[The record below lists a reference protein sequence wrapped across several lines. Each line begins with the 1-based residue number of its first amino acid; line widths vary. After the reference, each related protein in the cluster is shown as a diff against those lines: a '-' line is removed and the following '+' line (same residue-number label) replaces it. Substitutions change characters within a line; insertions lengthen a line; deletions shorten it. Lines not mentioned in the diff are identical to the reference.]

1 LTPCVEKRWAT
12 VELALA
18 MLAFALHP
26 GHVIFARRL
35 VHKTDMTNRAM
46 LGNFA
51 VFYWHRLI
59 DNAPGKLRGDLML
72 RLDGDLQPKVQP
84 SEYHSIQVC
93 NTCLD
98 SRTVADLDKDFHC
111 RPFYTTTGRR
121 SPRAATRSE
130 RSPSRSS
137 QFLST
142 QLRASGCLAS
152 GASSTR
158 PSATVSASTK
168 SSDSASCAPRYNRFY

>member
-1 LTPCVEKRWAT
+1 VYSYISIYVGFRDCGYHVTLTPCVEKRWAT
-12 VELALA
+12 VEQPLA
-18 MLAFALHP
+18 MLAFVLHP
-26 GHVIFARRL
+26 GHVTFARRL
-35 VHKTDMTNRAM
+35 VDKTDMTNRAM

-72 RLDGDLQPKVQP
+72 WLDGDLQPKVQQ

-111 RPFYTTTGRR
+111 RPF
-121 SPRAATRSE
+121 
-130 RSPSRSS
+130 
-137 QFLST
+137 
-142 QLRASGCLAS
+142 
-152 GASSTR
+152 
-158 PSATVSASTK
+158 
-168 SSDSASCAPRYNRFY
+168 